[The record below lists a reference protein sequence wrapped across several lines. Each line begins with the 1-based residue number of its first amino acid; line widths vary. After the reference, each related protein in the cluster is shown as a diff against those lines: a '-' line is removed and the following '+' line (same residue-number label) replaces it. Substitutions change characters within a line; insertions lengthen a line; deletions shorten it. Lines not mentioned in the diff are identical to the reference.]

1 MADWR
6 DYPEFQMFE
15 KQITSWKFEFLLCP
29 NLPDVDYFS
38 TEKQGKN
45 QMQRPSFGDAP
56 SHEG

>member
-29 NLPDVDYFS
+29 NVPDVV
-38 TEKQGKN
+38 KN
-45 QMQRPSFGDAP
+45 YLKAVFTQV
-56 SHEG
+56 